1 MSASSAPLIRKRTF
15 DYCILDE
22 ASQLTLPIS
31 LGPIF
36 FANTFVLVGDPYQAR
51 LEFVLNFVPNF
62 VMTQLPPLVKSPEA
76 KQEGLDVSLF
86 FYLSQTH
93 PEAVVEL
100 DHQYRM
106 NADIMTLSNRLIYDG
121 KLRVGS
127 AEVAQVRNNTRASL
141 ELTVL

>member
-1 MSASSAPLIRKRTF
+1 MK
-15 DYCILDE
+15 
-22 ASQLTLPIS
+22 
-31 LGPIF
+31 
-36 FANTFVLVGDPYQAR
+36 
-51 LEFVLNFVPNF
+51 
-62 VMTQLPPLVKSPEA
+62 LPPLVKSPEA

-106 NADIMTLSNRLIYDG
+106 NADIMLLSNRLIYDG

-127 AEVAQVRNNTRASL
+127 AEVAQVLFYIYIMNLYYKSS
-141 ELTVL
+141 

>member
-1 MSASSAPLIRKRTF
+1 M
-15 DYCILDE
+15 
-22 ASQLTLPIS
+22 PI
-31 LGPIF
+31 
-36 FANTFVLVGDPYQAR
+36 V
-51 LEFVLNFVPNF
+51 
-62 VMTQLPPLVKSPEA
+62 QLPPLVKSPEA

-106 NADIMTLSNRLIYDG
+106 NADIMMLSNRLIYDG

-127 AEVAQVRNNTRASL
+127 AEVAQASQSNVQKVR
-141 ELTVL
+141 V